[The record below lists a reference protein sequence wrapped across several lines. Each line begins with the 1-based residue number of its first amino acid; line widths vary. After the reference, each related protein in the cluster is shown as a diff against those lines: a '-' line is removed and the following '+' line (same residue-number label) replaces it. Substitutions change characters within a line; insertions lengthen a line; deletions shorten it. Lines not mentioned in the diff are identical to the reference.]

1 MAKENEFITFL
12 LELLEPLGSVE
23 AKSMFGGFGIY
34 RQGLMFGLVSQ
45 DTFFLKTDDKNR
57 ADFEGK
63 GLRPFTYLRK
73 GKELSMSYH
82 QAPPEAM
89 DDAEVLCEWA
99 QKAYDAALRA
109 AQNKSKQK
117 RWQALEGMD

>member
-1 MAKENEFITFL
+1 MAKENEFIAFL
-12 LELLEPLGSVE
+12 LELLEPWGSVE

-45 DTFFLKTDDKNR
+45 DTFFLKADDENR

-63 GLRPFTYLRK
+63 ELRPFTYQRK
-73 GKELSMSYH
+73 GKELSMSYY

-89 DDAEVLCEWA
+89 DNAELLCQWA

-109 AQNKSKQK
+109 AQNKRKKKGGK
-117 RWQALEGMD
+117 R

>member
-1 MAKENEFITFL
+1 MAGENAFIIYL

-34 RQGLMFGLVSQ
+34 RHGLMFGLVSQ
-45 DTFFLKTDDKNR
+45 ETFYLKADEENR

-63 GLRPFTYLRK
+63 GLPRFTYQRK
-73 GKELSMSYH
+73 GKELSMSYY

-89 DDAEVLCEWA
+89 DNAEALCGWA
-99 QKAYDAALRA
+99 QKAYDAAVRA
-109 AQNKSKQK
+109 AQKKPKKK
-117 RWQALEGMD
+117 RGKH